1 MARYSRAPWIL
12 RVTLSLGV
20 AGVTRRKPVIGL
32 AGGIGAG
39 KSQVARILGELGA
52 AVIDSDALA
61 GEALDDE
68 EVIAAIR
75 SAWGAA
81 VLTADGRV
89 DRTKLRRVFDHRN
102 ERRRLEALIHPRVAR
117 QREALVAHYGADPRV
132 AAIVLDSPL
141 LFEAGVAASCDAI
154 VFVDCD
160 DAVRQAR
167 VAASRGWTPQQLQ
180 AREKAQKPLDF
191 KKRRADYVVSNNSTV
206 DELRRQVT
214 ELFPRLID
222 CP

>member
-1 MARYSRAPWIL
+1 MIH
-12 RVTLSLGV
+12 RVPLSPGI
-20 AGVTRRKPVIGL
+20 ASVTRRKPVIGL

-61 GEALDDE
+61 GQALDHE

-75 SAWGAA
+75 TAWGAD
-81 VLTADGRV
+81 VLTEDGRV
-89 DRTKLRRVFDHRN
+89 DRTKLRRVFDDRS

-117 QREALVAHYGADPRV
+117 QREALMAQYAADPRV

-141 LFEAGVAASCDAI
+141 LFEAGIASSCDAI

-167 VAASRGWTPQQLQ
+167 VAASRGWTPKQLQ

-191 KKRRADYVVSNNSTV
+191 KKRRADYVVCNDSTT
-206 DELRRQVT
+206 DALRRQVT
-214 ELFPRLID
+214 ALFPRLID